1 MAKSMT
7 KTFLGAGTLALA
19 VAGSSRAFGHGMG
32 GGDACGHGGLPG
44 GRRVLHA
51 LALSADQLSADQK
64 QGVHDILREH
74 RPTLAQLGANEM
86 TARQAI
92 ADKLLGTGT
101 VTQNDLDALLQQESQ
116 ARTALMRERM
126 ATALEVR
133 KVLTPEQIQKAA
145 TIHAGMKQLHDQMR
159 QLLGSQGAD

>member
-7 KTFLGAGTLALA
+7 KTFLAAGTLALA

-32 GGDACGHGGLPG
+32 GGDACGHGGLAG

-51 LALSADQLSADQK
+51 LDLSADQK
-64 QGVHDILREH
+64 QGVHEH

-92 ADKLLGTGT
+92 AAKLLGAGT
-101 VTQNDLDALLQQESQ
+101 VTQNDLDALVQQESQ
-116 ARTALMRERM
+116 ARTALIRERM
-126 ATALEVR
+126 ATAPEVR
-133 KVLTPEQIQKAA
+133 KVLTPHQIQKPAP
-145 TIHAGMKQLHDQMR
+145 THAGIKQLH
-159 QLLGSQGAD
+159 A

>member
-7 KTFLGAGTLALA
+7 KTFLATGTLALA

-32 GGDACGHGGLPG
+32 GGDVCGHGGLPG
-44 GRRVLHA
+44 GRHVLHA
-51 LALSADQLSADQK
+51 LALSADQK

-92 ADKLLGTGT
+92 ADKLPGTGT
-101 VTQNDLDALLQQESQ
+101 VTQNDLDALVQQESQ

-159 QLLGSQGAD
+159 QLLGSRGAD

>member
-7 KTFLGAGTLALA
+7 KTFLAAGTLALA

-32 GGDACGHGGLPG
+32 GGDACGHAGLPG

-51 LALSADQLSADQK
+51 LALSADQK

-74 RPTLAQLGANEM
+74 RPTLAQLRSNDKA
-86 TARQAI
+86 ARQAI

-101 VTQNDLDALLQQESQ
+101 VTQNDLDALVQQESQ
-116 ARTALMRERM
+116 ARTALMRERL
-126 ATALEVR
+126 AAALEVR

-159 QLLGSQGAD
+159 QLLGSRGAD

>member
-1 MAKSMT
+1 MT
-7 KTFLGAGTLALA
+7 KTFLAAGTLALA

-32 GGDACGHGGLPG
+32 GSDGCGHGGLLG
-44 GRRVLHA
+44 GGRVLHA
-51 LALSADQLSADQK
+51 LDLSADQK
-64 QGVHDILREH
+64 QGVHDIFREH
-74 RPTLAQLGANEM
+74 RPTLAQLGANERA
-86 TARQAI
+86 ARQAI

-101 VTQNDLDALLQQESQ
+101 VAQNDLDALVQQESQ
-116 ARTALMRERM
+116 ARTALMRERL

-133 KVLTPEQIQKAA
+133 KVLTSEQIQKAA

>member
-7 KTFLGAGTLALA
+7 KTFLAAGTLALA

-51 LALSADQLSADQK
+51 LALSPDQK

-101 VTQNDLDALLQQESQ
+101 VTQNDLDALVQKESK

-159 QLLGSQGAD
+159 QLLGGQGAD

>member
-7 KTFLGAGTLALA
+7 KILAAGTLALA
-19 VAGSSRAFGHGMG
+19 VAGSARAFGHGRG
-32 GGDACGHGGLPG
+32 GGDACGHGGLAG

-51 LALSADQLSADQK
+51 LALSADQK
-64 QGVHDILREH
+64 QGVHDIVREH

-92 ADKLLGTGT
+92 ADKLPGTGT
-101 VTQNDLDALLQQESQ
+101 VTQNDLEALVQQESQ

-159 QLLGSQGAD
+159 QLLGGQGAD

>member
-7 KTFLGAGTLALA
+7 KTFFAAGTLALA

-32 GGDACGHGGLPG
+32 GGDACGHGGLFG
-44 GRRVLHA
+44 GGRVLHA
-51 LALSADQLSADQK
+51 LDLSADQK

-74 RPTLAQLGANEM
+74 RPTLAQLGANERA
-86 TARQAI
+86 ARQAI

-101 VTQNDLDALLQQESQ
+101 VTQNDLDALVQQESQ

-133 KVLTPEQIQKAA
+133 KLLPPEHIQKAA
-145 TIHAGMKQLHDQMR
+145 TIHAGMKQLHDQMH

>member
-7 KTFLGAGTLALA
+7 KTFLAAGTLALA

-32 GGDACGHGGLPG
+32 GGDACGHGGLAG

-51 LALSADQLSADQK
+51 LDLSADQK

-101 VTQNDLDALLQQESQ
+101 VTQNDLDALVQKESQ

>member
-7 KTFLGAGTLALA
+7 KTFLAAGTLALA

-32 GGDACGHGGLPG
+32 GGDACGHGGLAG

-51 LALSADQLSADQK
+51 LDLSADQK

-74 RPTLAQLGANEM
+74 RPTLAQLGANEEA
-86 TARQAI
+86 ARQAI

-101 VTQNDLDALLQQESQ
+101 VTQNDLDALVQQESQ
-116 ARTALMRERM
+116 NW
-126 ATALEVR
+126 
-133 KVLTPEQIQKAA
+133 
-145 TIHAGMKQLHDQMR
+145 
-159 QLLGSQGAD
+159 

>member
-1 MAKSMT
+1 MTKSMT
-7 KTFLGAGTLALA
+7 KTFLAAGTLALA

-51 LALSADQLSADQK
+51 LALSADQK

-92 ADKLLGTGT
+92 ADKLLGAGA
-101 VTQNDLDALLQQESQ
+101 VTQNDLDALVQQESQ

-133 KVLTPEQIQKAA
+133 KVLTPRQVETAA
-145 TIHAGMKQLHDQMR
+145 TIHAVIEELHDQLA
-159 QLLGSQGAD
+159 QLRGRHA

>member
-7 KTFLGAGTLALA
+7 KTFLAAGTLALA

-32 GGDACGHGGLPG
+32 GGDACGHGGLAG

-51 LALSADQLSADQK
+51 LALSADQK

-101 VTQNDLDALLQQESQ
+101 VTQNDLDALVQQESQ

-126 ATALEVR
+126 ATDLEVR

>member
-7 KTFLGAGTLALA
+7 KTFLAAGTLALA

-32 GGDACGHGGLPG
+32 GCDAGLPG

-51 LALSADQLSADQK
+51 LALSADQK

-74 RPTLAQLGANEM
+74 RPTLAQLRANEKA
-86 TARQAI
+86 ARQAI

-101 VTQNDLDALLQQESQ
+101 VTQNDLDALAQQESQ
-116 ARTALMRERM
+116 ARTALMRERL

-133 KVLTPEQIQKAA
+133 KVLTPDQIQKAA

-159 QLLGSQGAD
+159 QLLGSRGAD

>member
-1 MAKSMT
+1 MT
-7 KTFLGAGTLALA
+7 KTFLAAGTLALA

-32 GGDACGHGGLPG
+32 GGDGCGHGGLLG
-44 GRRVLHA
+44 GGPVLHA
-51 LALSADQLSADQK
+51 LDLSADQK
-64 QGVHDILREH
+64 QGVHDIFREH
-74 RPTLAQLGANEM
+74 RPTLAQLGATERA
-86 TARQAI
+86 ARQAI

-101 VTQNDLDALLQQESQ
+101 VAQNDLDALVQQESQ
-116 ARTALMRERM
+116 ARTALMRERL

-133 KVLTPEQIQKAA
+133 KVLTSEQIQKAA

>member
-7 KTFLGAGTLALA
+7 KTFLAAGTLALV
-19 VAGSSRAFGHGMG
+19 VAGSSGAFSHGMG

-51 LALSADQLSADQK
+51 LALSADQK

-101 VTQNDLDALLQQESQ
+101 VTQNDLDALVQKESK

-159 QLLGSQGAD
+159 QLLGGQGAD

>member
-7 KTFLGAGTLALA
+7 KTFLAAGTLALA

-51 LALSADQLSADQK
+51 LALSADQK

-101 VTQNDLDALLQQESQ
+101 VTQNDLDALVQQESQ
-116 ARTALMRERM
+116 ARTALMRERL

-133 KVLTPEQIQKAA
+133 KVLTAEQIQKAA
-145 TIHAGMKQLHDQMR
+145 TIHASMKQLHNQMR
-159 QLLGSQGAD
+159 QLLGSQAAD

>member
-7 KTFLGAGTLALA
+7 KTFLAAGTLALV

-32 GGDACGHGGLPG
+32 GGDVCGHGGLPG
-44 GRRVLHA
+44 GRHVLHA
-51 LALSADQLSADQK
+51 LALSADQK

-101 VTQNDLDALLQQESQ
+101 VTQNDLDALVQQESQ
-116 ARTALMRERM
+116 ARTALMRERL

-133 KVLTPEQIQKAA
+133 KVLTSEQIQKAA

-159 QLLGSQGAD
+159 QLLGSQAAD